1 MAQVLEGLAAAD
13 WADAGCISHEAA
25 AADCDRMK
33 ANLLACRHYVWVS
46 DDSDLISISPSIA
59 LPFET

>member
-1 MAQVLEGLAAAD
+1 MAQVLES
-13 WADAGCISHEAA
+13 ISHEAA
-25 AADCDRMK
+25 AADCDLMK

-46 DDSDLISISPSIA
+46 DESDLISISPSIA